1 MKTPVLLLLLATGL
15 ALVAGCRPREST
27 SVPPGPAPETAR
39 APEDFVQT
47 EDTTPAQRPMLEF
60 GREVMVALAARD
72 YATFYGQLS
81 SHALA
86 RMSVNQFDPADD
98 EKVFEANER
107 KPRQNVTAA
116 QFLELMA
123 GMERR
128 YGSPVRPLDLHLHS
142 AEPHIL
148 AGQPK
153 EAGDSLDIM
162 FAIGNIPATVPV
174 AARRASLRGRLA
186 VELSP
191 AQLAEAAKAYDTT
204 PAELAKD
211 ADFKPYCNVKL
222 VLVEENG
229 RLRIGY
235 FEFLPPSMMD

>member
-1 MKTPVLLLLLATGL
+1 MKYPAALLLLAAGL
-15 ALVAGCRPREST
+15 ALPAGCRKNEST
-27 SVPPGPAPETAR
+27 ATAGDAPR
-39 APEDFVQT
+39 APKDFVQT
-47 EDTTPAQRPMLEF
+47 DDTTPGQRPWLEF
-60 GREVMVALAARD
+60 GREVMVTLAARD
-72 YATFYGQLS
+72 YAKFHSQLS
-81 SHALA
+81 SHARA

-98 EKVFEANER
+98 DAVFADNER
-107 KPRQNVTAA
+107 KPRQHVTAP

-123 GMERR
+123 RVERR
-128 YGSPVRPLDLHLHS
+128 HGAPARPLDLHLHS

-148 AGQPK
+148 AGKPK

-162 FAIGNIPATVPV
+162 FAIGNMPASVPV
-174 AARRASLRGRLA
+174 AMRRASLRGQLA

-191 AQLAEAAKAYDTT
+191 AQLAEAAKAYETT

-211 ADFKPYCNVKL
+211 PDFKPYFDVKL

-229 RLRIGY
+229 RLCIGY

>member
-1 MKTPVLLLLLATGL
+1 MKTPALHLLLVAGL
-15 ALVAGCRPREST
+15 ACGTGCRPREST
-27 SVPPGPAPETAR
+27 ATAPAPESAR
-39 APEDFVQT
+39 APGDFVQT
-47 EDTTPAQRPMLEF
+47 EDTTPAQRPWLEF

-72 YATFYGQLS
+72 YATFHAQLS
-81 SHALA
+81 SHALV
-86 RMSVNQFDPADD
+86 RMSANQFDPADD
-98 EKVFEANER
+98 DKVFEANER

-128 YGSPVRPLDLHLHS
+128 YGAPVRPLDLHLHS

-174 AARRASLRGRLA
+174 AARRASLRGQLA

-204 PAELAKD
+204 PAELVKD
-211 ADFKPYCNVKL
+211 PDFKPYCNVKL

-229 RLRIGY
+229 RLRVGY